1 MQIHILENVL
11 PQSGMLKIEFQMR
24 SKNSLFPRHPTSS
37 ISTVSLGCDAAV
49 SLVSLLS
56 LLLSLLVSLLMP
68 LLMPLLLPGLRV
80 KARTRTRPQEASTP
94 STATSVAQDEGGE
107 LGASSTARSPGP
119 GAAVA
124 VLPAA
129 VVVVVVVVVAEDVC
143 AAVVASVCVVFS
155 SSGSLSKM
163 TKDFPLSKFSCVGGQ
178 FILPNSKHSI

>member
-56 LLLSLLVSLLMP
+56 LLLPLLLSLLL
-68 LLMPLLLPGLRV
+68 PLLLPGLRV

-107 LGASSTARSPGP
+107 LGASTARSPGP
-119 GAAVA
+119 GAA

-143 AAVVASVCVVFS
+143 AAGVASVCVVFS

>member
-56 LLLSLLVSLLMP
+56 LLLSLLVSLL
-68 LLMPLLLPGLRV
+68 LPLLLPGLRV

-119 GAAVA
+119 GAA